1 MLIATENLS
10 RSEKL
15 RIIEQLWD
23 ELSRD
28 PGSVESP
35 AWHADALREA
45 ETRVANGEAK
55 FPQTRGQT
63 RYWPSAYS
71 TPNHRPFQSKAGHC
85 FRWLPPV
92 RSGRSQ
98 RDLAATAQAR
108 YANQDGRVAIRRYL
122 ACGKS
127 TPDPA

>member
-1 MLIATENLS
+1 MKSCGIICVTSEDAIMLIATENLS

-45 ETRVANGEAK
+45 EARVANGEAK
-55 FPQTRGQT
+55 FLDWEQ
-63 RYWPSAYS
+63 A
-71 TPNHRPFQSKAGHC
+71 KARLRQG
-85 FRWLPPV
+85 
-92 RSGRSQ
+92 
-98 RDLAATAQAR
+98 DA
-108 YANQDGRVAIRRYL
+108 
-122 ACGKS
+122 
-127 TPDPA
+127 

>member
-1 MLIATENLS
+1 MLTATEKLA

-45 ETRVANGEAK
+45 ESRVADGETTFLDWEQAK
-55 FPQTRGQT
+55 
-63 RYWPSAYS
+63 
-71 TPNHRPFQSKAGHC
+71 
-85 FRWLPPV
+85 
-92 RSGRSQ
+92 
-98 RDLAATAQAR
+98 AR
-108 YANQDGRVAIRRYL
+108 LRLGDA
-122 ACGKS
+122 
-127 TPDPA
+127 

>member
-1 MLIATENLS
+1 MCATCKDATMLIATENLS

-55 FPQTRGQT
+55 FLDWEQ
-63 RYWPSAYS
+63 A
-71 TPNHRPFQSKAGHC
+71 KARLRQG
-85 FRWLPPV
+85 
-92 RSGRSQ
+92 
-98 RDLAATAQAR
+98 DA
-108 YANQDGRVAIRRYL
+108 
-122 ACGKS
+122 
-127 TPDPA
+127 